1 LVVISPA
8 NELSTV
14 LVSAALIAGPG
25 IVCGDFPSEVAQTLD
40 PGESCGPFG
49 FLRPLI
55 GLN

>member
-1 LVVISPA
+1 MVISPA